1 MGDGWHVAR
10 IAPTHV
16 ALLAVAKNSRETLR
30 HLRLLSDVED
40 AHGHCVRQGARRSAA
55 RSLRLSCDF
64 EKSDFYQLFFCEKNA

>member
-1 MGDGWHVAR
+1 MKAWGDGWHVAR

-40 AHGHCVRQGARRSAA
+40 AHGHCVRQGARGGAPSSRSCVI
-55 RSLRLSCDF
+55 R
-64 EKSDFYQLFFCEKNA
+64 KSDLSIVFL

>member
-55 RSLRLSCDF
+55 RSLSCDF
-64 EKSDFYQLFFCEKNA
+64 EKVIFVNCFFVKKMH